1 MSEVTILNA
10 SEALQALNR
19 SEIDIQV
26 ATAKQYPRDIERSL
40 NTIRS
45 LATIDQ
51 ETAAECFY
59 SLKRGENAVEGLS
72 VRLAEIFASSWG
84 NIRVQTNII
93 GNDGRTITARGIC
106 HDLETNVAVSVEV
119 KRSIMGRNGQTFNN
133 DMQVVTGNAASAI
146 AMRNAVFKVIPQ
158 AITKKIVKE
167 IEQVAIGKSNDLE
180 KRRENMIKWYA
191 NVRVTQDMLLSY
203 LKVDHVDAIDNEMVF
218 DLQTLANAIHE
229 GTTTVQETFF
239 AKQHNSAE
247 YAEELKGK
255 AQGGSTANQKAQE
268 AAQQATKKGD
278 DLFPNGEDKKQ
289 QQGRV
294 IPPKLGELAEY
305 R

>member
-1 MSEVTILNA
+1 MSEITVLNP

-19 SEIDIQV
+19 AEIDIQV
-26 ATAKQYPRDIERSL
+26 ATAKQYPRVVDKSL
-40 NTIRS
+40 ATIKA

-72 VRLAEIFASSWG
+72 VRLAEIFASCWG
-84 NIRVQTNII
+84 NLRVQTNII

-119 KRSIMGRNGQTFNN
+119 KRSIVGKNGQTFSN

-167 IEQVAIGKSNDLE
+167 IEQVAIGKANDVE
-180 KRRENMIKWYA
+180 KLRANVIKWYA
-191 NVRVTQDMLLSY
+191 AVGVSVDELLAY
-203 LKVDHVDAIDNEMVF
+203 LEVDHLDAVDRVKVF
-218 DLQTLANAIHE
+218 ELQTLANAIHE
-229 GTTTVQETFF
+229 GTTTVQETFRS
-239 AKQHNSAE
+239 KQADSVS
-247 YAEELKGK
+247 YAQQLKKTGK
-255 AQGGSTANQKAQE
+255 TDTSSSPIQKAQE
-268 AAQQATKKGD
+268 AARKASSQGK
-278 DLFPNGEDKKQ
+278 DLFPKGESQK
-289 QQGRV
+289 
-294 IPPKLGELAEY
+294 
-305 R
+305 